1 MFSASL
7 MIKPNKNSA
16 CRCDRILWH
25 GEGIVQLC
33 YIRGESKFSDH
44 RPVCGV
50 FIVEAAVPDNNRLVK
65 FASGPNMKVGA
76 EELLVASK

>member
-1 MFSASL
+1 M
-7 MIKPNKNSA
+7 PDGDQTQKNSA

-50 FIVEAAVPDNNRLVK
+50 FIVEAAVPDNNNNRLVK

-76 EELLVASK
+76 EELLLASK

>member
-1 MFSASL
+1 M
-7 MIKPNKNSA
+7 
-16 CRCDRILWH
+16 
-25 GEGIVQLC
+25 QLS

-50 FIVEAAVPDNNRLVK
+50 FIVEAAVPDNRLVK

-76 EELLVASK
+76 EELLLASNPSSSR

>member
-1 MFSASL
+1 M
-7 MIKPNKNSA
+7 
-16 CRCDRILWH
+16 
-25 GEGIVQLC
+25 QLS

-50 FIVEAAVPDNNRLVK
+50 FIVEAAVVPDSRLVK

-76 EELLVASK
+76 EELLLASSKYDL